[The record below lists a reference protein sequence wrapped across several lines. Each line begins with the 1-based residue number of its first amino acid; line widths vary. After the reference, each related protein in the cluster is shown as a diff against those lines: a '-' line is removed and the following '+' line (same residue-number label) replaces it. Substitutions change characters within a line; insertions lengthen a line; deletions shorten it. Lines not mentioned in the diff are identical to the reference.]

1 MKIKFL
7 NNTISILQGE
17 RALPYPYYDINYAY
31 KNIIVSNHIRLDKD
45 VDRQL
50 VNEII
55 LKGCIEIA
63 SKYYVGLNN
72 QSNPIFDYLVNK
84 INILEDVY
92 EIEENKEV
100 HPFKEEEEIDG
111 K

>member
-31 KNIIVSNHIRLDKD
+31 KNIIVSNHIRLDEN
-45 VDRQL
+45 VDKKL

-55 LKGCIEIA
+55 LKGCIDIA

-72 QSNPIFDYLVNK
+72 QSNPIYDYLISK
-84 INILEDVY
+84 IDVLDEVYDIEDN
-92 EIEENKEV
+92 EEV
-100 HPFKEEEEIDG
+100 RPFKRR
-111 K
+111 KK